1 MDLRFPEFT
10 RYLKDL
16 NTALA
21 TAILAALPHRPS
33 LRGLS
38 RKRLAKL
45 SYDGRHHVDAEHA
58 QQLIDA
64 AAISVGSQHSP
75 GHQLDVRYVCED
87 LETLRKRLKRLDGD
101 VAGTLQR
108 HQVGQLLTTIGG
120 IGETTAAMLIAELG
134 DPACFA
140 SAAALTAYVGLFA
153 GHKHSGKSQP
163 KNSSLSPLG
172 SRRVRRA
179 LWMPT
184 SSAATQSNP
193 WLMVFYRRLQLHAFL
208 DDMDHLVFLSKHCA
222 GLTRGCVCAM
232 DIEWPV

>member
-1 MDLRFPEFT
+1 MPPRS
-10 RYLKDL
+10 RSAV
-16 NTALA
+16 NIALA
-21 TAILAALPHRPS
+21 TSSTCATSARISRLYAS
-33 LRGLS
+33 GLS
-38 RKRLAKL
+38 
-45 SYDGRHHVDAEHA
+45 GWT
-58 QQLIDA
+58 
-64 AAISVGSQHSP
+64 
-75 GHQLDVRYVCED
+75 
-87 LETLRKRLKRLDGD
+87 ETLRARFRGIKWVR
-101 VAGTLQR
+101 
-108 HQVGQLLTTIGG
+108 LLTTIGG

-134 DPACFA
+134 DPVCFA